1 MASVPRAQVPQPHR
15 FYDGGSDTEPPDP
28 ARPFQIVVEREVER
42 GAERFR
48 MLRRIAYLD
57 DEYGEILVPKDLA
70 TFRTDFA
77 SVPDLF
83 TWLVPKTGNH
93 LPPALIHDGL
103 INPGGPATYI
113 STDGHVID
121 RADADRVFRA
131 GMRDS
136 HVPLVRRW
144 LVWSA
149 VTLGTIWSG
158 SAGWSRGTH
167 LRYRLAMLGT
177 LGVVVVLGVLATLD
191 LADVVD
197 WVPWMGDR
205 PFLVELAGG
214 GAGAV
219 VIPLLL
225 GLTWGRFRIAGVI
238 AGIALALLLHVT
250 VVLVGITLLYQVAEH
265 LAQRRP
271 LALLVA
277 TGTVVASCAVL
288 TALLVGTR

>member
-1 MASVPRAQVPQPHR
+1 MTGPRAQAPQPQR

-28 ARPFQIVVEREVER
+28 TRPFRIVVEREVEH

-48 MLRRIAYLD
+48 MLRRIAYRD
-57 DEYGEILVPKDLA
+57 DEYGELLVPRDMA

-77 SVPDLF
+77 SVPTLF

-103 INPGGPATYI
+103 INPGGPPTYI
-113 STDGHVID
+113 STEGHVID

-131 GMRDS
+131 AMRDA
-136 HVPLVRRW
+136 HTPLVRRW

-158 SAGWSRGTH
+158 SAGWSRATH

-177 LGVVVVLGVLATLD
+177 VGVVVVLGVLATLD
-191 LADVVD
+191 LLDVVD

-250 VVLVGITLLYQVAEH
+250 AVLAGLTLLYQLAER
-265 LAQRRP
+265 LAVRRP

-277 TGTVVASCAVL
+277 TATVVAACAVF
-288 TALLVGTR
+288 TALLIGTRW